1 MFGKVPVPD
10 SPPVAEPAP
19 TPPAPSGPDPAV
31 LAQEDEQRLAAAL
44 AGGTAEALTDCVLN
58 AHSTKARQ
66 RAAQEV
72 SDPDHLRELIRLTR
86 GGKDNSVYRIL
97 TTKRD
102 ALLAAERARAAR
114 QGEIDTLITSLA
126 RRARLPYDPLYEPSL
141 ALFKQEW
148 TGLAADASPE
158 AGAQVAAHFATMQT
172 VIERHREALA
182 AEAEHALAQTR
193 RASAA
198 AEAAAI
204 AQREPEPVA
213 PAEIE
218 TVPAPI
224 PQQAPAAPPVK
235 AEAPTVSA
243 QPLIS
248 LLRQA
253 QAALDQ
259 GGTARAQRLRTTL
272 AEKLA
277 QPPPLPVWFDR
288 QLQLLDGK
296 LEEMKDWKT
305 FTVEPKRA
313 ELVQRM
319 QSLIGSKISPEQ
331 LAQHIR
337 KLQDEWRTL
346 HRGAGDDT
354 SADAESFRDATKKA
368 YEPCKQ
374 HFAEQAAV
382 RQANQKQRESILER
396 LAAYAATLEGEAADW
411 RQVARTILE
420 ARQEWR
426 EFAPVD
432 NAVAPLLQERLRAAL
447 GELQGR
453 LDAEYGRNVAAK
465 RDLIERARQLM
476 NLPDTRRAIDG
487 AKDLQREWRTI
498 GLVPQNQSNALWD
511 EFRGHCDAVFQ
522 RSAQE
527 AAAHGA
533 ALDASQARARALC
546 EELEGIAAL
555 TGEELRAAL
564 RTLDDRRN
572 EFDAL
577 ELPRQSARDLRQR
590 FLRAAQRCADAVH
603 QERHAAVQ
611 RAAMA
616 LFDAAAAI
624 RAYALALLR
633 ADGVD
638 AARAQAEAAV
648 AALAGA
654 PKAARTVLE
663 QQFSKVAAGEPKGD
677 PAVNEKELRL
687 LCVRAE
693 LVTDVATP
701 ESDLGLRRDY
711 QMRRLLET
719 KGLGADI
726 GLADLEELT
735 LEWLTVGPVEPSV
748 EAALR
753 VRFDRCRNAAPGTK
767 PH

>member
-1 MFGKVPVPD
+1 MFGKAPVPD
-10 SPPVAEPAP
+10 SPPDAEPAP
-19 TPPAPSGPDPAV
+19 ATPTPSGPDPAI
-31 LAQEDEQRLAAAL
+31 LAQEDEERLAAAL
-44 AGGTAEALTDCVLN
+44 ASGAPQALTDCVLN

-66 RAAQEV
+66 RAAQAV
-72 SDPDHLRELIRLTR
+72 HDPDHLRELIRLTR

-102 ALLAAERARAAR
+102 ALLAAARARAAR
-114 QGEIDTLITSLA
+114 QAEIDALLTSLA

-148 TGLAADASPE
+148 TSLAADASPE

-172 VIERHREALA
+172 VIEHHREALA
-182 AEAEHALAQTR
+182 AEAR
-193 RASAA
+193 RLTAA
-198 AEAAAI
+198 AEAAAV

-213 PAEIE
+213 PVEIE
-218 TVPAPI
+218 AAPAPM
-224 PQQAPAAPPVK
+224 PQEAPTEPPVK

-243 QPLIS
+243 QPLIA

-277 QPPPLPVWFDR
+277 QPPPLPVWFER
-288 QLQLLDGK
+288 QLQLLDAK
-296 LEEMKDWKT
+296 LAELKDWKT

-319 QSLIGSKISPEQ
+319 RSLIASEISPEQ

-337 KLQDEWRTL
+337 RLQDEWRTL

-354 SADAESFRDATKKA
+354 SADAESFREATKKA

-374 HFAEQAAV
+374 HFAQQAAV

-396 LAAYAATLEGEAADW
+396 LAAYTATLEGDAADW

-426 EFAPVD
+426 EYAPVD
-432 NAVAPLLQERLRAAL
+432 NAVAPALQDRLRTAL

-453 LDAEYGRNVAAK
+453 LDAEYARNVAAK
-465 RDLIERARQLM
+465 RDLIERARQLLT
-476 NLPDTRRAIDG
+476 LPDTRRAIDG
-487 AKDLQREWRTI
+487 AKELQREWRTI
-498 GLVPQNQSNALWD
+498 GLVPQNHSNALWD

-527 AAAHGA
+527 AAAYGA
-533 ALDASQARARALC
+533 TLDASQSRARALC

-555 TGEELRAAL
+555 TGEELRTAM

-577 ELPRQSARDLRQR
+577 GLPRQSARDLRQR
-590 FLRAAQRCADAVH
+590 FIRAAQRCADAVH

-624 RAYALALLR
+624 RAYALAQLR
-633 ADGVD
+633 ADGVE
-638 AARAQAEAAV
+638 AARAQAAAAV

-663 QQFSKVAAGEPKGD
+663 QQFSKAAAGEVSGD
-677 PAVNEKELRL
+677 LSANEKELRL

-693 LVTDVATP
+693 LVTDIATP

-735 LEWLTVGPVEPSV
+735 LEWFTVGPVDPSI
-748 EAALR
+748 ESALR
-753 VRFDRCRNAAPGTK
+753 ARFDRCRNTAPGAK